1 MKSRALV
8 ISRSGEPQS
17 IKPPTKAS
25 NAATVNN
32 TRRNQTPDAAETA
45 VLAAVGVKPEE
56 FSDTLAS
63 CDSSTGHRNPVWFSA
78 RPLIAM
84 YWELCSVHD
93 RFCPALSFTTKAA
106 PMSSTDHGGVKRRA
120 ANGQLFA
127 ARSPN
132 LKSRLSAMASHRRA
146 AEQRDELAAG
156 DHSITSSARAS
167 TIGGVGGPSAREA
180 VLRLIVSS
188 YFEACSTGR
197 SAGFAPLR
205 ILSM

>member
-1 MKSRALV
+1 MKSRAL
-8 ISRSGEPQS
+8 RSGTETAKS

-25 NAATVNN
+25 NAATANN

-84 YWELCSVHD
+84 DWELCSVHD

-120 ANGQLFA
+120 FIVGPHPNHRYLPAQPIAISRARRPHRFCGRRDICGSRPSTRAKRGSLVA
-127 ARSPN
+127 AP
-132 LKSRLSAMASHRRA
+132 
-146 AEQRDELAAG
+146 
-156 DHSITSSARAS
+156 
-167 TIGGVGGPSAREA
+167 
-180 VLRLIVSS
+180 
-188 YFEACSTGR
+188 F
-197 SAGFAPLR
+197 
-205 ILSM
+205 